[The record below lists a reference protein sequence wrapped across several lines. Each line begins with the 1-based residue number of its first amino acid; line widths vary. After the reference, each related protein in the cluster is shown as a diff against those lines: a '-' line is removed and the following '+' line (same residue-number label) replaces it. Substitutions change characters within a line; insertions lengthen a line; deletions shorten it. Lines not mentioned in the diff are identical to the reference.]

1 MDEEQQ
7 DDIPPELVELGE
19 IQAQAKAAREQDV
32 AERALEAPPEAAGLI
47 QNLED
52 IPAPK
57 QVMVELE
64 KAPEG
69 RGAGQA
75 VVDAPEGRKGGQV
88 VVDAPEGQEADQ
100 AVVDAP
106 EAAPVKQEAVAAPE
120 PQTIQQQFTGI
131 VEGMMQQAGA
141 VQQALGIGDLMA
153 PVPKQEFAQPERGK
167 GERYVAYR
175 NRVREL
181 RKQHNAQPPAQEEFA
196 INAIPPKLVPA
207 ADIAQQA
214 QAAREVNAPPGNVAR
229 GDGAAAAAPGGRVAL
244 DLNPPD
250 LERLTR
256 EGEDTADQL
265 VERFRQFIE
274 QTRRFN
280 HALLAMLDSATAA
293 MAQDHA
299 LLEQIRSRFERTR
312 EG

>member
-7 DDIPPELVELGE
+7 DDIPPRMVELDE
-19 IQAQAKAAREQDV
+19 IQQQAQAAREQPGADPALAAAPQAGEV
-32 AERALEAPPEAAGLI
+32 GAPLVEISDSKAEVVEVALEDAPQDRPVAKDVTPEPEA
-47 QNLED
+47 
-52 IPAPK
+52 
-57 QVMVELE
+57 
-64 KAPEG
+64 
-69 RGAGQA
+69 QA
-75 VVDAPEGRKGGQV
+75 V
-88 VVDAPEGQEADQ
+88 DQ
-100 AVVDAP
+100 KFA
-106 EAAPVKQEAVAAPE
+106 E
-120 PQTIQQQFTGI
+120 I
-131 VEGMMQQAGA
+131 VGDMNRQAGA
-141 VQQALGIGDLMA
+141 VQQVMGIGDLMA
-153 PVPKQEFAQPERGK
+153 PVPRQEFVQPERGK

-181 RKQHNAQPPAQEEFA
+181 RKQHNAQQPAQEEFA
-196 INAIPPKLVPA
+196 INAVPPKLVPA
-207 ADIAQQA
+207 AEIAKQA
-214 QAAREVNAPPGNVAR
+214 QAAREVDEPPGNAAP
-229 GDGAAAAAPGGRVAL
+229 GAGPAAAAPGGKVAL

-250 LERLTR
+250 IERLTR

-280 HALLAMLDSATAA
+280 QALLTMLDTATAA